1 MHREEVHSMRTT
13 LDLDE
18 GLVKELVKVT
28 KAKTKT
34 KAIHIAI
41 SEFLRRKRI
50 EGLLAL
56 EGKLHLDLDW
66 RELEERELKAQEK
79 RERLLRGRR

>member
-1 MHREEVHSMRTT
+1 MRTT

-41 SEFLRRKRI
+41 REFIRRRKL
-50 EGLLAL
+50 EGLKAL
-56 EGKLHLDLDW
+56 SGKIRLDLDW
-66 RELEERELKAQEK
+66 RALEEVEIKDQE
-79 RERLLRGRR
+79 RQQRQWRDRR